1 MVGLTRFVNPRPQ
14 LAAIARLRWQLFA
27 NSLRTLRGQLEVVA
41 RILMMLVFTVW
52 GLGGALGMGTLGYA
66 LIAHRRT
73 EDIAAILWVV
83 LLFWQF
89 FPLLAAPFTDIV
101 DVSNFLLFP
110 LTYSSYF
117 LIRLA
122 YGSLEPATFVG
133 ILWLFGIL
141 AGITVA
147 DSQLVFWSAS
157 LLLTFAIVN
166 ILMAR
171 MVLVWLE
178 RWLAERRTR
187 EILSI
192 VFLLTLLGV
201 QLVPPM
207 VRHLSGRNRPEVRR
221 TLEPLLPLERLLPP
235 GLVGLSLAQARQGNS
250 RSAMADL
257 GLLSLYGAVFFVLLH
272 LRLHAQYCG
281 ESLCEMAVIRTPPAA
296 ARAIAPGWAVP
307 GLSGPLA
314 AILEKET
321 HYLWRSGP
329 MLYTLLGP
337 VFILL
342 ILRVTPA
349 RSNLGFSWRTSDLV
363 FPLGTAYA
371 ILTLTNLVY
380 NVFGGD
386 AAGVQLFFSSP
397 VRLRQ
402 VFIAKNL
409 ADAGVLGGEIVLVWL
424 ATCWL
429 YRPPGFSIT
438 LATLAGVLFMLPLDM
453 TIGNL
458 LSVSA
463 PRRIRFGSLGQQ
475 RIPGA
480 TQFAALGS
488 QFAMFAL
495 AALVLMAARRHGK
508 VWLAT
513 MCFLILAA
521 AAFVAYRGMLRYA
534 EKMALDRR
542 EILLG
547 ELSRT

>member
-1 MVGLTRFVNPRPQ
+1 LVGLTWFIKSRPQ
-14 LAAIARLRWQLFA
+14 LAAIVRLRWQLFA

-41 RILMMLVFTVW
+41 RILTVLVFTVW
-52 GLGGALGMGTLGYA
+52 GLGGALAMGTLGYA
-66 LIAHRRT
+66 LVERRRT
-73 EDIAAILWVV
+73 EDIAVILWAV
-83 LLFWQF
+83 LLFWQL

-101 DVSNFLLFP
+101 DASNFLRFP

-122 YGSLEPATFVG
+122 YGSLEPATFAG
-133 ILWLFGIL
+133 ILWLLGIL

-147 DSQLVFWSAS
+147 DFQLVLWAAS

-166 ILMAR
+166 IFMAR
-171 MVLVWLE
+171 MVFVWLE
-178 RWLAERRTR
+178 RCLAERRTR

-207 VRHLSGRNRPEVRR
+207 VRHFSGRNRPEVRR
-221 TLEPLLPLERLLPP
+221 TMEHLLPLERLLPP
-235 GLVGLSLAQARQGNS
+235 GLVGLSLAQARQGNF
-250 RSAMADL
+250 RSALATL
-257 GLLSLYGAVFFVLLH
+257 GLLSLYGSVFFVLLY
-272 LRLHAQYCG
+272 LRLRAQYRG
-281 ESLCEMAVIRTPPAA
+281 ESLCETAVIRTPPASA
-296 ARAIAPGWAVP
+296 KAIAPGWAVP

-321 HYLWRSGP
+321 RYLWRSGP
-329 MLYTLLGP
+329 MLYTLVGP

-349 RSNLGFSWRTSDLV
+349 RSSLGFSWRTSDLA

-371 ILTLTNLVY
+371 FLTLTNLVY

-409 ADAGVLGGEIVLVWL
+409 AHAGMLGGEIVLVWL

-429 YRPPGFSIT
+429 YHPPGFSIT

-458 LSVSA
+458 LSISS

-475 RIPGA
+475 RVPGA

-495 AALVLMAARRHGK
+495 AALVLMAARRHGS
-508 VWLAT
+508 VWIAT
-513 MCFLILAA
+513 ICFLILAPA
-521 AAFVAYRGMLRYA
+521 ALVAYGRMLSYA

-542 EILLG
+542 ETLLG
-547 ELSRT
+547 ELCRA